1 MNMEVATPTVLSPET
16 APPTESVMPTAP
28 SKYAELML
36 DLTGEDFKFAVR
48 CVRDRKGV
56 YWYCVADFIIIVYK
70 HVLGWQD
77 ALAKYLEIMS
87 KLPHDLLFLY
97 TSQIQVC
104 LFCSLCVSYD
114 LF

>member
-1 MNMEVATPTVLSPET
+1 MEVATPTVLSPET
-16 APPTESVMPTAP
+16 APPTESVVPTAP

-56 YWYCVADFIIIVYK
+56 YWYCVADFIIVVYK
-70 HVLGWQD
+70 HVLSWQD

-87 KLPHDLLFLY
+87 KLPHDVLFLY

-104 LFCSLCVSYD
+104 WFCFLCVFYD
-114 LF
+114 LFQ